1 MEWYQKSAEAV
12 EQELKTNRETGLVS
26 TDVPKRLDSYGL
38 NKLEEAKRVPL
49 STKLLNQ
56 IKDPLVLILIAAAVL
71 SALTDSAI
79 EALIII
85 AIVILNAILSI
96 YQEGKAEDSVA
107 ALQKMS
113 SPNAK
118 VLRDGKPVSVKAE
131 ELVPGDVVLLE
142 TGEKSG
148 CHFGHA

>member
-12 EQELKTNRETGLVS
+12 EQELKTNRKTGLVS
-26 TDVPKRLDSYGL
+26 TDVPKRLESYGL

-96 YQEGKAEDSVA
+96 
-107 ALQKMS
+107 
-113 SPNAK
+113 
-118 VLRDGKPVSVKAE
+118 
-131 ELVPGDVVLLE
+131 
-142 TGEKSG
+142 
-148 CHFGHA
+148 

>member
-26 TDVPKRLDSYGL
+26 TDVPKRLESYGL

-49 STKLLNQ
+49 GTKLLNQ

-113 SPNAK
+113 SPQCQGTARRKARQRQGRRAGARGCGIAGNRRYCAGR
-118 VLRDGKPVSVKAE
+118 LASV
-131 ELVPGDVVLLE
+131 
-142 TGEKSG
+142 
-148 CHFGHA
+148 